1 MDGGR
6 TVWYLKESEKWKG
19 ERKNSEG
26 IVSDIKP
33 VRIGISSCLLGES
46 VRYDGGHRLDIFLR
60 DTLGQYVDYVPVCP
74 EVECGLGV
82 PRESMHL
89 AGNPEYP
96 RLVTT
101 RTGVD
106 LTEKMTRWASK
117 RIRELE
123 SENLSGFIF
132 KSRSPSCG
140 IKSVQ
145 IVQENVQSAKQG
157 VGVFAKAFME
167 NFPQV
172 PVEDEGSL
180 GDPGARDDFIEAIF
194 INSPLRMEDK
204 NRFKIQNSRSKK

>member
-1 MDGGR
+1 
-6 TVWYLKESEKWKG
+6 VSE
-19 ERKNSEG
+19 
-26 IVSDIKP
+26 IKL
-33 VRIGISSCLLGES
+33 VRIGISSCLLGEK
-46 VRYDGGHRLDIFLR
+46 VRFDGGHRLDRFLK
-60 DTLGQYVDYVPVCP
+60 DTLGQHVDYFPVCP

-101 RTGVD
+101 QTGVD

-140 IKSVQ
+140 MKSVNLIQ
-145 IVQENVQSAKQG
+145 KNGQSAKPG

-172 PVEDEGSL
+172 PVEDEGTL
-180 GDPGARDDFIEAIF
+180 RDPGLREDFIEAIF
-194 INSPLRMEDK
+194 TDSRLRIED
-204 NRFKIQNSRSKK
+204 FK

>member
-1 MDGGR
+1 M
-6 TVWYLKESEKWKG
+6 SE
-19 ERKNSEG
+19 
-26 IVSDIKP
+26 IKL
-33 VRIGISSCLLGES
+33 VRIGISSCLLGEK
-46 VRYDGGHRLDIFLR
+46 VRYDGGHRLDRFLK
-60 DTLGQYVDYVPVCP
+60 DTLGQHVDYVPVCP

-89 AGNPEYP
+89 AGDPQSP

-145 IVQENVQSAKQG
+145 IVQENGQSAKPG

-167 NFPQV
+167 NFPRV

-180 GDPGARDDFIEAIF
+180 GDRGARDDFIEAIF
-194 INSPLRMEDK
+194 SDSPLRMEDK
-204 NRFKIQNSRSKK
+204 DRFKIQNSRSKK